1 MALIGGRYGESVPTT
16 APCGTMTQE
25 AKAVRKAHGYA
36 DVGPAV
42 WKVLSESNGK
52 EESTARQPA
61 TG

>member
-1 MALIGGRYGESVPTT
+1 
-16 APCGTMTQE
+16 MTQE
-25 AKAVRKAHGYA
+25 ANAVRKAHGYA

-52 EESTARQPA
+52 EESTARQPE